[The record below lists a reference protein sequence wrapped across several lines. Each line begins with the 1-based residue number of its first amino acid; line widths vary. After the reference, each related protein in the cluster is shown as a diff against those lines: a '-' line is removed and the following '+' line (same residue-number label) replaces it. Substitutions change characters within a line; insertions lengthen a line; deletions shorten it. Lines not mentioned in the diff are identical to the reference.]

1 MSPSPDMSGVHIKR
15 GNLDTDNGHR
25 GKKKK
30 NKHLNG
36 EISLEEN

>member
-15 GNLDTDNGHR
+15 GNLDTDMDTE
-25 GKKKK
+25 KKKK
-30 NKHLNG
+30 QKHLNG